1 MPTSSDRSRA
11 NDAQASPP
19 RAARG
24 MNVAHR
30 PPSRST
36 TLRAAA
42 RQRGVALLL
51 MLTLAVVAS
60 AFVVLRTLNEQATRE
75 TAQRLATVMA
85 MAKARRALIG
95 YAVGYADGQH
105 ADSKGPG
112 LLPCPDRAGGSA
124 QGVAESTAGCSAT
137 AQEET
142 GLLPFRTLGLT
153 EMVDGSGAP
162 LWYAVSENFRSMAD
176 PPVNSET
183 PGTLHVDNRDDV
195 VAVIIAPGAALPGQ
209 LRGSGSA
216 YTPSAWLEGDNA
228 SVGDNRY
235 TNLIDSTG
243 NDTVMAITRGELMR
257 EVEKVVSREVANA
270 LATYYHDPDADD
282 DAAGDDPDCPS
293 GDSHC
298 DDGLPWLAPRSAT
311 SYAGVVGHGSASL
324 EHLPVL
330 ELRQAFNAD
339 FAAQWSVVSTGT
351 YAKSGAEP
359 PPEGCLRRPACTQN
373 FLVDVGGG
381 VRGTVPAS
389 FPATVTGIPGAPW
402 TQGTCTL
409 DRATIAPYARKLD
422 CSTSFD
428 FVLGTRALR
437 RVYRIEVAGNTR
449 VLAPTASARREL
461 AVLGTGSWPGGVA
474 ARITVSTVEGGS
486 SIGAATLDFTSLGPF
501 DSLVVLDVP
510 YDLEVWNV
518 DVTSYVPV
526 DRHASPGALPLWFS
540 QNEWQQMTFA
550 QYAPS
555 EAPGYTGTACQV
567 TATCFTLSLRRPGDV
582 ASSHVSGLRGVVV
595 AAGPPLS
602 GATTP
607 QTRPSSDIRDYL
619 EGQNALGGTTDFE
632 RRDASS
638 SFNDQ
643 VLDLSL

>member
-1 MPTSSDRSRA
+1 MPTSTDRSRA
-11 NDAQASPP
+11 NDAQRVP
-19 RAARG
+19 RPAPRG

-30 PPSRST
+30 RPSRGMAGCVVT
-36 TLRAAA
+36 

-60 AFVVLRTLNEQATRE
+60 AFVVLRTLNGQATRE
-75 TAQRLATVMA
+75 TAQRLATIA
-85 MAKARRALIG
+85 ALAKARRALIG

-137 AQEET
+137 AHQET

-153 EMVDGSGAP
+153 EMVDGSGAR

-195 VAVIIAPGAALPGQ
+195 VAVIIAPGTALPGQ
-209 LRGSGSA
+209 LRDSSNA
-216 YTPSAWLEGDNA
+216 YTPSAWLEGENA
-228 SVGDNRY
+228 TVGDNRY
-235 TNLIDSTG
+235 TDLVDSTR

-270 LATYYHDPDADD
+270 LATYYHDPDGDD
-282 DAAGDDPDCPS
+282 DAGGHDPDCPS
-293 GDSHC
+293 SDSQC
-298 DDGLPWLAPRSAT
+298 DDGLPWLAPRGAT
-311 SYAGVVGHGSASL
+311 SYAGVVGHGSTSL
-324 EHLPVL
+324 EHLPLL
-330 ELRQAFNAD
+330 ELRQPFNAN
-339 FAAQWSVVSTGT
+339 FAAQWSVVSTGN

-359 PPEGCLRRPACTQN
+359 PPEGCLRRPACTQI
-373 FLVDVGGG
+373 FFVDVGGG
-381 VRGTVPAS
+381 VSGTVSAS
-389 FPATVTGIPGAPW
+389 FPATVTGNPGAPW

-409 DRATIAPYARKLD
+409 DRATTAPYTRKLA
-422 CSTSFD
+422 CTSSFD

-449 VLAPTASARREL
+449 ALAPTASARREL
-461 AVLGTGSWPGGVA
+461 TVLGTGSWPSGVA
-474 ARITVSTVEGGS
+474 ARITVSTLEGGS

-540 QNEWQQMTFA
+540 KNEWQQMTFV

-555 EAPGYTGTACQV
+555 EAPGYIGAACQV
-567 TATCFTLSLRRPGDV
+567 AGTCFTLSLRRPGDV
-582 ASSHVSGLRGVVV
+582 ASSHVGGLRGVVV

-619 EGQNALGGTTDFE
+619 EGQNAAGTTDFE